1 MDPFDNT
8 VLPGFESVSSYEQR
22 PLPPPVLAP
31 RVIEPAV
38 IEPPSLVAAD
48 VNTSPDAEPPDE
60 VELPPHAGTFEV
72 EVVKSARRKST
83 VGSTLTGSR
92 LTLTVPAWM
101 GQADIDKWVA
111 EMSKRWASK
120 IATDAVDL
128 PKRAA
133 TLASRYKLPTPVS
146 IGWSNMA
153 TQWGSCTP
161 SKRTIRLSTRLA
173 GFPDWVLDYVIVHEL
188 AHISVPDH
196 SAGFWALVHRY
207 PRTERARGYLIAKA
221 GDDESE

>member
-1 MDPFDNT
+1 MALGFENAL
-8 VLPGFESVSSYEQR
+8 LPGFESVAAVPR
-22 PLPPPVLAP
+22 APLPPPAP
-31 RVIEPAV
+31 PA
-38 IEPPSLVAAD
+38 ELTAAD
-48 VNTSPDAEPPDE
+48 VNTSDAEPPAE
-60 VELPPHAGTFEV
+60 VELPPRAGLFDV

-92 LTLTVPAWM
+92 LTLTVPSWM
-101 GQADIDKWVA
+101 GQADIDKWTI
-111 EMSKRWASK
+111 EMTKRWSSK

-128 PKRAA
+128 PERAA
-133 TLASRYKLPTPVS
+133 TLATRYKLQKPIS

-161 SKRTIRLSTRLA
+161 SKKTIRLSTRLA
-173 GFPDWVLDYVIVHEL
+173 GFPHWVLDYVIVHEL

-196 SAGFWALVHRY
+196 SAAFWALVHRY